1 MKAII
6 TTKYGSPD
14 VLRLREVEKPIP
26 KDNEIL
32 IKISAAVVTPAD
44 CAFRKADPFMTRL
57 FSGLTKPNCIPGFEL
72 AGEIEEVGGGVTLF
86 KKGDQVFGTS
96 GTGFGAHAEYK
107 CLPETGVIITK
118 PANMTYADAVGICDG
133 GLTALSFL
141 RDIGQIQR
149 GQQVLINGAS
159 GAVGAYGVQLAK
171 YYGAEVTGVC
181 SSVNVNLVQSLG
193 ADHVIDYTRTDFTTN
208 GETYDIIFD
217 AVGKSSFTRCKSS
230 LKQTGIYLSSV
241 PSLAILL
248 QMLWTSRIGSKRAY
262 FAATG
267 LKQKKEN
274 LTFLKELAEAG
285 KLRSVIDRR
294 YALEQITEAH
304 RYVDSGRKK
313 GNVVITV
320 G

>member
-14 VLRLREVEKPIP
+14 VLRLSEVDKPIP
-26 KDNEIL
+26 KDHDIL
-32 IKISAAVVTPAD
+32 IKINATVVTPAD

-57 FSGLTKPNCIPGFEL
+57 VSGLIKPNCIPGFEL
-72 AGEIEEVGGGVTLF
+72 AGEIEDVGGGVTLF
-86 KKGDQVFGTS
+86 KKGDQVFGTA

-107 CLPETGVIITK
+107 CLPETGVVIAK
-118 PANMTYADAVGICDG
+118 PTNMTYADAVAVCDG

-141 RDIGQIQR
+141 RDIGNIQR
-149 GQQVLINGAS
+149 GHQILINGAS
-159 GAVGAYGVQLAK
+159 GAVGAYGVQIAK
-171 YYGAEVTGVC
+171 YYGAEVTAVC
-181 SSVNVNLVQSLG
+181 SGANVELVKSLG
-193 ADHVIDYTRTDFTTN
+193 ADHVIDYTQEDFSKN
-208 GETYDIIFD
+208 GHTYDIIFD
-217 AVGKSSFTRCKSS
+217 AVGKSSFSRCKNS
-230 LKQTGIYLSSV
+230 LKQNGSYLSAV

-248 QMLWTSRIGSKRAY
+248 QMVWTAKIGTKRAY

-274 LTFLKELAEAG
+274 LTFLKELAEAEQIV
-285 KLRSVIDRR
+285 SVIDRR
-294 YALEQITEAH
+294 YAFEQIADAH
-304 RYVDSGRKK
+304 RYVETGHKK

>member
-14 VLRLREVEKPIP
+14 VLQLKEVDKPIP
-26 KDNEIL
+26 KDHEIL
-32 IKISAAVVTPAD
+32 IKIHATVVTPAD

-86 KKGDQVFGTS
+86 KKGDQIFGTA

-107 CLPETGVIITK
+107 CLPETGVVATK
-118 PANMTYADAVGICDG
+118 PANMTYADAVAVCDG
-133 GLTALSFL
+133 ALTALSFL
-141 RDIGQIQR
+141 RDIGKIQR
-149 GQQVLINGAS
+149 GQQILINGAS

-171 YYGAEVTGVC
+171 YFGAEVTGVC
-181 SSVNVNLVQSLG
+181 SQVNMSLVKSLG
-193 ADHVIDYTRTDFTTN
+193 ADHVIDYTKMDFSKT
-208 GETYDIIFD
+208 GHTYDIIFD
-217 AVGKSSFTRCKSS
+217 AVGKSSFARCKSS
-230 LKQTGIYLSSV
+230 LKQNGIYLSAV

-248 QMLWTSRIGSKRAY
+248 QMAWTSTFGGKRAY

-274 LTFLKELAEAG
+274 LTFLKELAEAENI
-285 KLRSVIDRR
+285 KSVIDRR
-294 YALEQITEAH
+294 YSLEQIAEAH
-304 RYVDSGRKK
+304 RYVDTGHKK
-313 GNVVITV
+313 GNVVITL

>member
-32 IKISAAVVTPAD
+32 IKINAAVVTPAD

-72 AGEIEEVGGGVTLF
+72 AGEIEEVGGRVTLF

-208 GETYDIIFD
+208 NETYDIIFD
-217 AVGKSSFTRCKSS
+217 AVGKRSFTRCKGS

-294 YALEQITEAH
+294 YALEQIIEAH
-304 RYVDSGRKK
+304 RYVDTGHKK

>member
-14 VLRLREVEKPIP
+14 VLRLREVDKPVP
-26 KDNEIL
+26 KAHEIL
-32 IKISAAVVTPAD
+32 IKIHATVVTPAD

-72 AGEIEEVGGGVTLF
+72 AGEIEEVGSGVTLF

-107 CLPETGVIITK
+107 CLPETGVVITK
-118 PANMTYADAVGICDG
+118 PANLTYADAVAICDG
-133 GLTALSFL
+133 GLTSLSFL
-141 RDIGQIQR
+141 RDIGNIQR

-193 ADHVIDYTRTDFTTN
+193 ADHVIDYTRSDFTAN
-208 GETYDIIFD
+208 GNTYDIIYD
-217 AVGKSSFTRCKSS
+217 AVGKSSFARCSNS
-230 LKQTGIYLSSV
+230 LKQNGLYLSSV

-248 QMLWTSRIGSKRAY
+248 QMLWTSRFGRKRAY

-294 YALEQITEAH
+294 YALEQMAEAH
-304 RYVDSGRKK
+304 RYVDTGHKK

>member
-14 VLRLREVEKPIP
+14 VLRLREVDKPIP
-26 KDNEIL
+26 KDHEIL
-32 IKISAAVVTPAD
+32 IKIHATVVTPAD

-72 AGEIEEVGGGVTLF
+72 AGEIEEVGSGVTLF

-107 CLPETGVIITK
+107 CLPETGVVITK
-118 PANMTYADAVGICDG
+118 PANLTYTDAVAICDG
-133 GLTALSFL
+133 GLTSLSFL
-141 RDIGQIQR
+141 RDIGKIQR

-181 SSVNVNLVQSLG
+181 SSVNVNLVKSLG
-193 ADHVIDYTRTDFTTN
+193 ADHVIDYTRTDFTAN
-208 GETYDIIFD
+208 GDTYDIIYD
-217 AVGKSSFTRCKSS
+217 AVGKSSFARCLSS
-230 LKQTGIYLSSV
+230 LKQNGSYLSSV
-241 PSLAILL
+241 PSLTILL

-285 KLRSVIDRR
+285 KLRSVIDKR
-294 YALEQITEAH
+294 YALEQIAEAH
-304 RYVDSGRKK
+304 RYVDTGHKK